1 MNRDEAKQLL
11 PIIKAFSEGKV
22 IQCVKSNGEWIDMD
36 NPDVENMCDALKYYR
51 IKPIPKYRPF
61 KDAEEC
67 WNEMLKHQ
75 PVGWLKDKDS
85 DKHYILLT
93 YIDGNNIGLNGNNEW
108 NLVDIM
114 ACYTFFDGAPFG
126 IKEESEG

>member
-1 MNRDEAKQLL
+1 MNRQEAKQLL

-75 PVGWLKDKDS
+75 PVGWLKSRCDETLIQSILSISKEGITLVLDS
-85 DKHYILLT
+85 DNFCVMFDT
-93 YIDGNNIGLNGNNEW
+93 
-108 NLVDIM
+108 
-114 ACYTFFDGAPFG
+114 YTFADGSIFG
-126 IKEESEG
+126 VKEESEG